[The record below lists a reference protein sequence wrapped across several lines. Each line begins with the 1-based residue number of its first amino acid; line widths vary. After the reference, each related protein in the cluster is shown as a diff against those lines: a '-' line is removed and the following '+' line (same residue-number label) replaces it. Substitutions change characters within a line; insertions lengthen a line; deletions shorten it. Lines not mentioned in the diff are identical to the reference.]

1 MSVFKEIASK
11 YFKHGYVV
19 FVIPVMVY
27 SLSFGSMVAES
38 SEISDLASDLVRP
51 IVSLSGKHKIAVSQI
66 DRSKSKI
73 SAGLSQMLVERI
85 TNSIQQKIGGSKISL
100 MERARIEDIMKE
112 QEEFQ
117 DVEEFSKLLAGMGA
131 DIVIFPTVA
140 RVDDKTI
147 ELSARSV
154 GVSQKLGGKVLSASN
169 PVRIS
174 SPISYT
180 ITVVGVKYRDAFK
193 VNYKSSLISGL
204 SKIKGIKITE
214 DASVYSTDFKATSN
228 LEFDIT
234 TKETVE
240 SKEAKQGQN
249 VLKAFS
255 GAFGSIGGKFGGG
268 NNPLSGVMGSIA
280 KSTNPDDLKLKIISA
295 TVETKLVNVLDKSI
309 ITVEES
315 GEKEVPFT
323 ASKSALKSGLKSLVK
338 SILQSSGEKIAAR
351 LVGVKVTKN
360 KKAGLLD

>member
-38 SEISDLASDLVRP
+38 SEISDLASDLVKP
-51 IVSLSGKHKIAVSQI
+51 ILSLSGKHKIAVSQI

-169 PVRIS
+169 PVRID

-180 ITVVGVKYRDAFK
+180 ITVVGVKYGDAFK
-193 VNYKSSLISGL
+193 ENYKSSLISGL
-204 SKIKGIKITE
+204 SKIKGIKITQ

-255 GAFGSIGGKFGGG
+255 GAFGSIGG

-280 KSTNPDDLKLKIISA
+280 KSTNPDDLKLKIISV

-309 ITVEES
+309 ISVEES